1 MVKKVSES
9 YSHHKVA
16 FILGPLLKMVEAFF
30 DLLIPLFMKAI
41 IDLTAYP
48 DPNDIPSAISSAL
61 GKFIRLFGT
70 WVPSNQVLSD
80 ALVGGTIILVMG
92 IVGFGLTMIT
102 QYIAAKTA
110 ISVGTEIRDSLFN
123 KILSLSKKEKDQ
135 IGNSK
140 LLTVLN
146 SDSYQVQNGVLY
158 FIRLIV
164 RAPFI
169 ILGALVFS
177 FILNVKIGFVFLA
190 IVPLILIVVFVIMNK
205 SSKGYVN
212 IQEQL
217 DTLSSRTND
226 TLEGSKAIRAF
237 NKQSEE
243 NQKYEKEVDSYKTKS
258 LKVSKLNSLIN
269 PLTFAI
275 TGIATIMVVIFGATS
290 IFGNTSSEALTF
302 ASTIIAEVSY
312 LSQIFFTTVQL
323 TNVVLIL
330 TKAKVSSKRVDSVLE
345 IIPSIQDAEN
355 PITKDISDGEE
366 IIKFNNVYL
375 GYKDGGN
382 YALQDINF
390 TLHKGET
397 LGIIGGTGSGKSS
410 VISLI
415 ERFLDTSKGEVLYKG
430 ENIKNY
436 SLDSLRNEIG
446 LSPQKA
452 SLLKGTIKSNL
463 LVANPSA
470 TEEEINNALTDSM
483 AIDFVNEKENGLDS
497 PVEEE
502 GHNFSGG
509 QRQRLNIARALLKNP
524 EILILDDSTSALDL
538 LTDKKVRQNI
548 QNHYQNLTKIIVSQ
562 RVSTVKDSDLI
573 LVFDEGKLIA
583 QGKHNELLKS
593 CSIYKEIYQTQV
605 EMEGSI

>member
-1 MVKKVSES
+1 
-9 YSHHKVA
+9 
-16 FILGPLLKMVEAFF
+16 MVEAFF
-30 DLLIPLFMKAI
+30 DLMIPLFMKAI

-48 DPNDIPSAISSAL
+48 DPNDIPSALSSAL

-110 ISVGTEIRDSLFN
+110 VSVGTEIRDSLFN

-177 FILNVKIGFVFLA
+177 FILNVQIGFVFLA

-205 SSKGYVN
+205 SSKGYVS

-226 TLEGSKAIRAF
+226 TLEGSKAIRSF
-237 NKQSEE
+237 NKQTHE
-243 NQKYEKEVDSYKTKS
+243 NEKYEEEVDSYKTKA

-330 TKAKVSSKRVDSVLE
+330 TKANVSSKRVNSVLD
-345 IIPSIQDAEN
+345 ISPSIQDVEN
-355 PITKDISDGEE
+355 PITKDIKDGEE

-375 GYKDGGN
+375 GYKDEGN
-382 YALQDINF
+382 YALEDINF

-415 ERFLDTSKGEVLYKG
+415 ERFLDSSKGEVLYKG

-452 SLLKGTIKSNL
+452 SLLQGTIKSNL
-463 LVANPSA
+463 LVAKPDA
-470 TEEEINNALTDSM
+470 TEEEINNVLTDSM
-483 AIDFVNEKENGLDS
+483 ALDFVNEKENGLDS
-497 PVEEE
+497 IVEEE

-548 QNHYQNLTKIIVSQ
+548 QNHYQNTTKIIVSQ

-583 QGKHNELLKS
+583 QGKHNQLLKS

-605 EMEGSI
+605 ESEGSL

>member
-345 IIPSIQDAEN
+345 ITPSIQDAEN
-355 PITKDISDGEE
+355 PITKDIKDGEE

-583 QGKHNELLKS
+583 QGKHDELLKS

>member
-1 MVKKVSES
+1 M
-9 YSHHKVA
+9 
-16 FILGPLLKMVEAFF
+16 
-30 DLLIPLFMKAI
+30 
-41 IDLTAYP
+41 
-48 DPNDIPSAISSAL
+48 
-61 GKFIRLFGT
+61 
-70 WVPSNQVLSD
+70 
-80 ALVGGTIILVMG
+80 
-92 IVGFGLTMIT
+92 
-102 QYIAAKTA
+102 
-110 ISVGTEIRDSLFN
+110 
-123 KILSLSKKEKDQ
+123 
-135 IGNSK
+135 
-140 LLTVLN
+140 
-146 SDSYQVQNGVLY
+146 
-158 FIRLIV
+158 
-164 RAPFI
+164 
-169 ILGALVFS
+169 
-177 FILNVKIGFVFLA
+177 
-190 IVPLILIVVFVIMNK
+190 
-205 SSKGYVN
+205 
-212 IQEQL
+212 
-217 DTLSSRTND
+217 
-226 TLEGSKAIRAF
+226 
-237 NKQSEE
+237 
-243 NQKYEKEVDSYKTKS
+243 
-258 LKVSKLNSLIN
+258 
-269 PLTFAI
+269 
-275 TGIATIMVVIFGATS
+275 
-290 IFGNTSSEALTF
+290 
-302 ASTIIAEVSY
+302 
-312 LSQIFFTTVQL
+312 
-323 TNVVLIL
+323 
-330 TKAKVSSKRVDSVLE
+330 DSVLE
-345 IIPSIQDAEN
+345 ITPSIQDVEN
-355 PITKDISDGEE
+355 PISKDIKDGEE

-583 QGKHNELLKS
+583 QGKHDELLRS